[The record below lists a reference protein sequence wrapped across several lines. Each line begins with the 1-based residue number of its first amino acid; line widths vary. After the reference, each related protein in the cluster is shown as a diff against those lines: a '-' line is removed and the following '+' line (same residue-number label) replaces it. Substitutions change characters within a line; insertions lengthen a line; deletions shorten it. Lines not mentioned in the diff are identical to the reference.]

1 MISTDKAVRPT
12 NVMGATKRI
21 AEIYTQSRQSKTKF
35 ITTRFGNVLGSNGS
49 VIPLFKKQLAN
60 GGPLTVTDFRI
71 TRYFMTIPEAC
82 NLVLQASSLGTNDEI
97 FIFDMGK
104 PVRIYDLA
112 QRMIE
117 LSDKDAQIVEIGLRP
132 GEKLIEEL
140 LNTSDNTKKTPYEK
154 IMIADVKAF
163 EKTYVDTVIE
173 ELHSALE
180 SGDNMKIVAQ
190 MKKIIP
196 DYVSNNSVFCKL
208 DEKN

>member
-1 MISTDKAVRPT
+1 
-12 NVMGATKRI
+12 
-21 AEIYTQSRQSKTKF
+21 
-35 ITTRFGNVLGSNGS
+35 
-49 VIPLFKKQLAN
+49 
-60 GGPLTVTDFRI
+60 
-71 TRYFMTIPEAC
+71 MTIPEAC

-140 LNTSDNTKKTPYEK
+140 LNTSDNTKKTSYEK

-173 ELHSALE
+173 ELYAALE
-180 SGDNMKIVAQ
+180 TGDDMEIVAQ